1 MNVSYQK
8 SQRQGF
14 AIITALLILVAVGA
28 LAVGAFFMTITNLR
42 LAENART
49 QAVAKYNA
57 ELWLDVALMVIADG
71 YVQLG
76 EIPSLAQLTPF
87 LIDSDE
93 YEITRYDV
101 NGTGTVGEIQVTG
114 RAIRGDAG
122 AAVARHPVSARFLA
136 TNSSGGS
143 PGGPGFITPADI
155 NVSGASTLL
164 LNMHA
169 GTSLNV
175 AGNVNTGNP
184 ALGQLFSYKSGTGNC
199 SLGTAGQCE
208 EGADPPV
215 VVALDWES
223 EYADAWAEYCTGR
236 PVLPVPSGNN
246 TTTVSVTQPGSVVC
260 LPDTGRFNI
269 AGGPLR
275 DVTVVGGPN
284 TQVTVSA
291 GSERALFTT
300 SDPDDIG
307 LRLVA
312 GDVILTPNNTLQ
324 DRNLLFARGN
334 VVLNRGVTQTQIE
347 EEDEDG
353 VMREFVVV
361 KTLIRAGNDVVFTGS
376 GTRGTYAEIIANGK
390 FCRSGNG
397 GARFVGAI
405 TAAAGTPYG
414 TNLSGGQQVCA
425 SNRAAIDFRGGGGWT
440 ASLPDRIDTR
450 DPTDPVPIGLTVL
463 ARRP

>member
-1 MNVSYQK
+1 MSG
-8 SQRQGF
+8 SHRTSHRQGF
-14 AIITALLILVAVGA
+14 AVITALLILVAVGA

-42 LAENART
+42 LAENTRT

-71 YVQLG
+71 YVELG
-76 EIPSLAQLTPF
+76 RIPTLAELTPF
-87 LIDSDE
+87 LIASDE

-101 NGTGTVGEIQVTG
+101 NSPGTIGEIQVTG
-114 RAIRGDAG
+114 RALRGDAG
-122 AAVARHPVSARFLA
+122 AAVAQHPVSARFQA
-136 TNSSGGS
+136 TTSAGGS

-169 GTSLNV
+169 GTSLDV

-184 ALGQLFSYKSGTGNC
+184 ALGQLFSYKSGTGGCN
-199 SLGTAGQCE
+199 LGTAGTCE
-208 EGADPPV
+208 EGADPPEV
-215 VVALDWES
+215 EALDWEA
-223 EYADAWAEYCTGR
+223 EYADAWSEYCEGE
-236 PVLPVPSGNN
+236 PVEPTPSGN
-246 TTTVSVTQPGSVVC
+246 TTRSVSVIAPGTVVC
-260 LPDTGRFNI
+260 LPDSGRFDI
-269 AGGPLR
+269 TGGPLR
-275 DVTVVGGPN
+275 DVTIVGGPD

-291 GSERALFTT
+291 GSERAVPTT

-312 GDVILTPNNTLQ
+312 GDVILTSGNTLQ
-324 DRNLLFARGN
+324 DRNLLVARGN
-334 VVLNRGVTQTQIE
+334 VVLNRGVTQTEIE
-347 EEDEDG
+347 EEDDDG
-353 VMREFVVV
+353 VVQRLTVV

-376 GTRGTYAEIIANGK
+376 GTRGTYAEIIVNGK

-397 GARFVGAI
+397 GARFVGSI

-425 SNRAAIDFRGGGGWT
+425 DNRAAIDFRGGGGWT
-440 ASLPDRIDTR
+440 AALPDRFDTGDPR
-450 DPTDPVPIGLTVL
+450 DPQPTGLTVL